1 MKLPAVLKSITLVEI
16 VVLVLFILYIVF
28 PVPVP
33 RAFAPYIESP
43 IGMIVILA
51 VLVFLFIYSNP
62 ILAVLFIFVGYEL
75 LRRSSGPSSYLKM
88 GSIIMSNPSPITS
101 EKPDITPKA
110 VVKATEIPSYLESG
124 PNNAYIQYTQA
135 NGTRE
140 SNLQAA
146 NIPIMQHTLEEAV
159 VQEKA
164 PVGKSDLPVY
174 TANSFK
180 PVSDNLHGASVL

>member
-1 MKLPAVLKSITLVEI
+1 MKVPAVLKSITPVEI
-16 VVLVLFILYIVF
+16 VVLVIFALYIIF

-33 RAFAPYIESP
+33 KAFAPYIESP
-43 IGMIVILA
+43 VGMIVILA

-75 LRRSSGPSSYLKM
+75 LRRSSGPL
-88 GSIIMSNPSPITS
+88 GSIITSKLPSITS
-101 EKPDITPKA
+101 EKPVVKPKA
-110 VVKATEIPSYLESG
+110 VVKATEIPSSLENG
-124 PNNAYIQYTQA
+124 PNNAYIQYTQP
-135 NGTRE
+135 NGDRE

-146 NIPIMQHTLEEAV
+146 NIPIMQPTLEEAV
-159 VQEKA
+159 VEEKA
-164 PVGKSDLPVY
+164 PVGKSEMVAY